1 MGVLTDNSAIIL
13 DGELKEQVSA
23 LTAEL
28 GKVKAEL
35 TETIEKYNILVKG
48 NAELIDEYNTL
59 VEEYE
64 KLQKGS

>member
-1 MGVLTDNSAIIL
+1 MLTDNSAIIL

>member
-1 MGVLTDNSAIIL
+1 LGVLTDNSAIIL